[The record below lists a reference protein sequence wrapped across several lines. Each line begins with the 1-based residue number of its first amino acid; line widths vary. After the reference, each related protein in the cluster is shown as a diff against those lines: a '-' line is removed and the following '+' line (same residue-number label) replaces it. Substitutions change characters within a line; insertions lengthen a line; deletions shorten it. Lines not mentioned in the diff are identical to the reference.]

1 MFEQNPIVIDN
12 GSGMIKAGFA
22 RNEQHHV
29 FPCIVGT
36 PKYKKSKVIFLKH
49 RNEKLVGTED
59 LKCRGMLTLRYPMKN
74 GVIDNIDD
82 MLLIWEHFYTQIS
95 PSSTDNPVLLTEA
108 PLNPE
113 ENRKLMIKTFFEKLN
128 VPALYV
134 ADQAILALYAS
145 GKTNGVVLDCGH
157 GVTHCVPVFKGFS
170 IPHAITRMDIAGE
183 NVTEQLNRL
192 LMKEGV
198 NFHTTS
204 EQQIVQDIKEKLCK
218 VKSRKRKGD
227 SAPADEEPVKYILPD
242 GQEISIARKTLSDAP
257 EILFNTSLIGA
268 EFGGVQQCISES
280 IEKSDLDLRRE
291 LYSDIV
297 LSGGSTMFK
306 GFGKRLV
313 QELSSL
319 TNMHVKVRAP
329 ADRIL
334 STWMGGSV
342 LASLHT
348 FKDMWMTKKEYED
361 SGMNNRTR
369 GF

>member
-1 MFEQNPIVIDN
+1 MYDKNPIVIDN

-22 RNEQHHV
+22 RSEQHHV
-29 FPCIVGT
+29 FPCVVGT
-36 PKYKKSKVIFLKH
+36 PKYKDSKVIFLKQ
-49 RNEKLVGTED
+49 RNEELVGMEAV
-59 LKCRGMLTLRYPMKN
+59 KCRGMLTLSYPMKN
-74 GVIDNIDD
+74 GVITNNND
-82 MLLIWEHFYTQIS
+82 MLLIWEHVYSLIS
-95 PSSTDNPVLLTEA
+95 CSSTENPVLLTEA

-113 ENRKLMIKTFFEKLN
+113 ENRRLMLETFFEKLT
-128 VPALYV
+128 VPSLYV

-218 VKSRKRKGD
+218 VKSRRRKGD
-227 SAPADEEPVKYILPD
+227 SAPVAEEPAKYILPD
-242 GQEISIARKTLSDAP
+242 GQEISIDTKVLSDAP
-257 EILFNTSLIGA
+257 EILFNPSLIGA
-268 EFGGVQQCISES
+268 EFGGVQKCIAES
-280 IEKSDLDLRRE
+280 IEKSDLDLRRT
-291 LYSDIV
+291 LYSMIE
-297 LSGGSTMFK
+297 LSGGSTIFK
-306 GFGKRLV
+306 GFGQRLL
-313 QELSSL
+313 QELSSG
-319 TNMHVKVRAP
+319 TNMHVKIHAP
-329 ADRIL
+329 ADRTL

-342 LASLHT
+342 LANLQT
-348 FKDMWMTKKEYED
+348 LKDMWMTKKEYEE